1 MTSDTSLTEIN
12 TEMPCRGRTFTY
24 SSGQGIVLMP
34 ASDDDKWVILNPGTD
49 IVETIRLGH
58 VAWSLSIATDEEI
71 LTGLIHACQTNFGR
85 AMEGRAEAER
95 LDATISEI
103 REYAID
109 KHRDGHFCR
118 DGLNEALEHFGLD
131 RYDPRYTAT
140 ITLTATAEIN
150 ADTPD
155 DARSRLRHLIDGVA
169 YSGEEYT
176 DDLDITM
183 SDIDISEIE
192 SA

>member
-1 MTSDTSLTEIN
+1 MTIDTSLTDID
-12 TEMPCRGRTFTY
+12 TDTPCRGRTFTY

-34 ASDDDKWVILNPGTD
+34 ATDDDRWLILNPGTHT
-49 IVETIRLGH
+49 VETIRLGH
-58 VAWSLSIATDEEI
+58 VAWSSSIATHEEI
-71 LTGLIHACQTNFGR
+71 LTGLVNACQTTFR
-85 AMEGRAEAER
+85 QAMEGQTEAER
-95 LDATISEI
+95 LDATIGEI

-118 DGLNEALEHFGLD
+118 DGLNEALEHFGLE
-131 RYDPRYTAT
+131 RYEPRYTAT

-169 YSGEEYT
+169 YSGDEHS

-183 SDIDISEIE
+183 DDIDISEIE

>member
-1 MTSDTSLTEIN
+1 MTIDTSLTEID
-12 TEMPCRGRTFTY
+12 TDMPCRGRTFTY
-24 SSGQGIVLMP
+24 FSGQGIVLMP
-34 ASDDDKWVILNPGTD
+34 ACDDDMWVILNPGTHT
-49 IVETIRLGH
+49 VETIRLGH
-58 VAWSLSIATDEEI
+58 VAWSLRIATDEEI
-71 LTGLIHACQTNFGR
+71 LTGLVNACQTTFRR

-95 LDATISEI
+95 LDATICEI

-140 ITLTATAEIN
+140 IALTATAEIN

-169 YSGEEYT
+169 YSGDEHT
-176 DDLDITM
+176 DDLDIT
-183 SDIDISEIE
+183 IDELEISEIE